1 MGKKVF
7 VFAFYV
13 FVKVRISGFK
23 SSETSSRNPEEN
35 TYNFGLKDRGEVSL
49 KGA

>member
-13 FVKVRISGFK
+13 FVKVKISGFK
-23 SSETSSRNPEEN
+23 SSKSRNPEEN